1 MNNIIPNLK
10 LYCSF
15 MLEVLKFKGRL
26 VCEFKLTFLHFKQYC
41 THFYTY
47 FYSHVFQKILNNN
60 SQATLP
66 T

>member
-26 VCEFKLTFLHFKQYC
+26 VCEFKLTFLHFKQY
-41 THFYTY
+41 YTY
-47 FYSHVFQKILNNN
+47 FHSHVFQKILNNN